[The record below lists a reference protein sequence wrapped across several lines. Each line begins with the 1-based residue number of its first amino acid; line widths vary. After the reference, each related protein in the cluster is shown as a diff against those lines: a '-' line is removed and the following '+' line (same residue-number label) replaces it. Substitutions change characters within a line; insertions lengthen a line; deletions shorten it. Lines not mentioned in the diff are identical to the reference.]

1 MTGPAASGRI
11 ASLDLVRGA
20 AVLGILAI
28 NIASFAGGPT
38 APLSPRLSGAA
49 SPADELAFVIGL
61 VLFEGK
67 MRGLFTLLF
76 GASLLLLVDR
86 RDATGEDGARWQAR
100 RLGWLLVIGY
110 CHQLF
115 LWSGDILM
123 IYALIAPL
131 ALAMR
136 HLSGKAMLTAAFV
149 LFALW
154 HGGLTLIG
162 WSSFAAAEAAHTG
175 TASPQQLAD
184 LARGTSA
191 TSAQLARDAALLRL
205 PYSEMLGGR
214 FFATL
219 YEPLLV
225 TLITFGETLPLMLV
239 GMALYR
245 SGLFSG
251 RWPPT
256 RISRMGLAAL
266 AIGLPLALAQAWWAW
281 SRGFPPEAMFFLLVG
296 AAGPQ
301 HVALTLAWL
310 ALLVTAAP
318 LLAGTWIGRRLTAA
332 GRMALSNYLLT
343 SLVMTFI
350 FHGWGLGLIG
360 TIRPAE
366 QWLFV
371 LLGWAIMLGW
381 SAPWLKRFPQGPAEW
396 LWRSLTEG
404 RLLPL
409 RQ

>member
-1 MTGPAASGRI
+1 MTIPAATDRI
-11 ASLDLVRGA
+11 AALDLVRGA

-38 APLSPRLSGAA
+38 APLSPRLSGSA
-49 SPADELAFVIGL
+49 SPTDELAFVIGL

-86 RDATGEDGARWQAR
+86 RDATGDDGARWQAR

-115 LWSGDILM
+115 LWNGDILM

-136 HLSGKAMLTAAFV
+136 HLSGKAMLTVALV
-149 LFALW
+149 LFTLW
-154 HGGLTLIG
+154 HGSLTLIG
-162 WSSFAAAEAAHTG
+162 WSSFAAAEAAHAG
-175 TASPQQLAD
+175 TASPQQLTD
-184 LARGTSA
+184 LARGAAASTG
-191 TSAQLARDAALLRL
+191 QLARDLAVLRL
-205 PYSEMLGGR
+205 PYVEMLGER
-214 FFATL
+214 LVQTFFQ
-219 YEPLLV
+219 PLLV

-251 RWPPT
+251 TWPSA
-256 RISRMGLAAL
+256 RIARMGLAAL
-266 AIGLPLALAQAWWAW
+266 AIGLPLAMAQAWWAW
-281 SRGFPPEAMFFLLVG
+281 SRDFPPEAMFFLLVG

-301 HVALTLAWL
+301 HFALTLAWL
-310 ALLVTAAP
+310 ALLVWAAP
-318 LLAGTWIGRRLTAA
+318 LLAGTSVGQRLTAA

-343 SLVMTFI
+343 SLVMTGI

-360 TIRPAE
+360 TVGPAE

-371 LLGWAIMLGW
+371 LLGWTIMLGW
-381 SAPWLKRFPQGPAEW
+381 SAPWLARFRQGPVEW
-396 LWRSLTEG
+396 LWRSLTER

-409 RQ
+409 KQ